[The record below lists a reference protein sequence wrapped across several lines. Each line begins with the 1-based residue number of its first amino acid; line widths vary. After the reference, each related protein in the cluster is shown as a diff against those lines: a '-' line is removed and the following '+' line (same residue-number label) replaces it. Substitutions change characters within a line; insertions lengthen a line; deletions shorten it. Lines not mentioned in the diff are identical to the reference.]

1 MKTLRLICAVMVAAA
16 VTAPNT
22 GMTVTVGLNHG
33 GHSDIAR
40 AVRSIVAA
48 GVPADQITERTLAA
62 HLPYPD
68 MPPVDL
74 LIRTSG
80 EMRLSGFL
88 LWQMAYAELVFL
100 PDLWPDM
107 TPKTFQDAINVY
119 RHRSRRFGKV
129 ATR

>member
-1 MKTLRLICAVMVAAA
+1 MPRSLLSAMARSRRGDC
-16 VTAPNT
+16 PEH
-22 GMTVTVGLNHG
+22 GHDGHG
-33 GHSDIAR
+33 GSEPRR
-40 AVRSIVAA
+40 AQRQVRSIVAA
-48 GVPADQITERTLAA
+48 GVPADQITEQTLAA
-62 HLPYPD
+62 HLPSRHAPGGSTD
-68 MPPVDL
+68 PHL
-74 LIRTSG
+74 G

-107 TPKTFQDAINVY
+107 TPEKFQDAIEVY